1 MREER
6 TDEGELGSFRTIP
19 MQFSHGND
27 GQDLLDRPVPFQ
39 ERRELTNGS
48 VAIISVT

>member
-6 TDEGELGSFRTIP
+6 RDEGETGSFRTIP
-19 MQFSHGND
+19 MQCSHGN
-27 GQDLLDRPVPFQ
+27 GSKDLLGRPVLFQ
-39 ERRELTNGS
+39 ERRELTDGS